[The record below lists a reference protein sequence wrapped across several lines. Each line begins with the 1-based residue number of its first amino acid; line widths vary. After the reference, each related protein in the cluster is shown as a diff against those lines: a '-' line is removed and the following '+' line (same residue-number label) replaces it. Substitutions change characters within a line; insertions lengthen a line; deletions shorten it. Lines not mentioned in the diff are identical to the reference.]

1 MDCGAGH
8 RWDNSGPFFDR
19 NMQVA
24 SDPPSLQQVFQVISD
39 AASQNY
45 VIAQAAS
52 QQIDS
57 YKTIGGF
64 YASVQEIA
72 MERNLPLDIRKM
84 AIFQFK
90 NGAPMQWRRT
100 QYVCHNSVQFI
111 YISNFRS
118 ATRLYPESIK
128 QNIRVRMFAFLDEPD
143 DIVSSI
149 VEHAQGALT
158 QRVSKIAQTNAIAV
172 AKISRID
179 YPRQWYA
186 QKVPHIASILTRP
199 GLTLAINCSR

>member
-1 MDCGAGH
+1 
-8 RWDNSGPFFDR
+8 
-19 NMQVA
+19 MQVA
-24 SDPPSLQQVFQVISD
+24 SDSPSLQQVFQVILD

-45 VIAQAAS
+45 VVAQAAS

-111 YISNFRS
+111 
-118 ATRLYPESIK
+118 
-128 QNIRVRMFAFLDEPD
+128 
-143 DIVSSI
+143 
-149 VEHAQGALT
+149 
-158 QRVSKIAQTNAIAV
+158 
-172 AKISRID
+172 
-179 YPRQWYA
+179 
-186 QKVPHIASILTRP
+186 
-199 GLTLAINCSR
+199 